1 MADLNSYLEQLQDFD
16 INEVDWDRIGVWP
29 VAVKIALCIVLI
41 IVLFVACHFFI
52 IKDKNIQ
59 LESAQNKEVSLK
71 KSFET
76 KAFEAANLERYRK
89 QMEEMS
95 VILEALISRLPSSIE
110 VPGLLEDID
119 DKAVEARL
127 DINGIIPQS
136 EVPTEFYIELPISIN
151 VTGGY
156 HEFGAFVS
164 GIAGMPRIVT
174 LHDFSISGGGKGNN
188 SELLTM
194 NIVAKTYRY
203 KSQEN

>member
-16 INEVDWDRIGVWP
+16 INEVDWERIGVWP
-29 VAVKIALCIVLI
+29 VPVKIALCIV
-41 IVLFVACHFFI
+41 IVIVMFVACHFLI

-59 LESAQNKEVSLK
+59 LDSVRNKEVTLK
-71 KSFET
+71 QSFEA
-76 KAFEAANLERYRK
+76 KAFEAANLDRYRK

-119 DKAVEARL
+119 DKAVDSRL

-136 EVPTEFYIELPISIN
+136 EVPTEFYIELPIRVS

-174 LHDFSISGGGKGNN
+174 LHDFTISGGKGA
-188 SELLTM
+188 SSDLLTM
-194 NIVAKTYRY
+194 EIVAKTYRY